1 MFKVLSNDILAP
13 NLHRMVVQAPRV
25 AAARKAGQ
33 FVIVRADQGDERI
46 PLTIGDADPLSGT
59 ITLFI
64 QAIGASTRKI
74 VAIPQ
79 GGFIRDVAGPLGQP
93 THIEKRGRVACVG
106 GGVGT
111 AVLYP
116 LVKALAAA
124 GNQVTTI
131 IGGRSSQYII
141 LADEL
146 AALSES
152 VRITTEDGSVG
163 RKGFVTAELAD
174 LIADPERAPQ
184 LVVAV
189 GPVPMMRAVAEL
201 TRPHGIETVV
211 SLNPVMIDGTGMCGG
226 CRVVVSG
233 VAKFAC
239 VDGPEFD
246 GHLVDFDS
254 LSDRLTT
261 YRNFEEL
268 ARHAADECRL
278 TCEAP
283 RETLSVKDRL
293 AIPRVHMPEREAEV
307 RSRTFDE
314 VNLGLGYDQAV
325 REAQRCI
332 QCKHRPCVNGCP
344 VGVSIPEFIS
354 ALAAENLPEAARILQ
369 GDNALPAVCGRVCPQ
384 ETQCEAQ
391 CVCGVKGDAVAIGYL
406 ERFVADWAMAN
417 ASELPREQ
425 LPPASGKRVAIVG
438 CGPAGL
444 TAAGELARHGHAV
457 TIFEALH
464 DTGGVLRYGIP
475 EFRLPKDIIDTEVAR
490 LLDLGVTIE
499 CNVIIGKTLT
509 LAQLSDDFNA
519 VFIANG
525 AGLPT
530 MLNIPGENLK
540 GVYSANELLTRV
552 NLMEAGRTPGSAT
565 PIIPGRRVAV
575 IGGGNTAMDC
585 VRTVRRLGAEH
596 AMIIYRRSEAEMPA
610 RVEEIKHAKE
620 EGVEFVM
627 LTAPLA
633 IIGNKEGW
641 AATLRCQRMELGPP
655 DESGRR
661 KPVPVAGSEHDIAV
675 DVVVNAAGT
684 GANPLLTATAPDL
697 KLNKWGNIA
706 VDDTGV
712 TSIPGVFAGGDIVR
726 GGATVI
732 LAMGDGKQ
740 VASAINTY
748 LTGAVN

>member
-1 MFKVLSNDILAP
+1 MFEVISNDILAP
-13 NLHRMVVQAPRV
+13 NLHKMVVLAPRV
-25 AAARKAGQ
+25 ALARKAGQ
-33 FVIVRADQGDERI
+33 FVIVRADRGDERI
-46 PLTIGDADPLSGT
+46 PLTIGDADPTSGT

-64 QAIGASTRKI
+64 QAIGASTSKI
-74 VAIPQ
+74 VAIPK
-79 GGFIRDVAGPLGQP
+79 GGFIRDVAGPLGKA
-93 THIEKRGRVACVG
+93 THIENWGRVACVG

-124 GNQVTTI
+124 GNRVTTI

-146 AALSES
+146 SALSEKLL
-152 VRITTEDGSVG
+152 ITTEDGSLG
-163 RKGFVTAELAD
+163 RKGFVTAELTD
-174 LIADPERAPQ
+174 LIAAPDKSPR
-184 LVVAV
+184 VVLAV

-201 TRPHGIETVV
+201 TRPHGIETIV

-226 CRVVVSG
+226 CRVLVGGEV
-233 VAKFAC
+233 KFAC

-246 GHLVDFDS
+246 GHLVDFNG

-261 YRNFEEL
+261 YRNSEEH
-268 ARHAADECRL
+268 ARHAASGCKLALDV
-278 TCEAP
+278 AIDK
-283 RETLSVKDRL
+283 LSVKERL
-293 AIPRVHMPEREAEV
+293 AIPRVHMPELDGDI
-307 RSRTFDE
+307 RSRNFEE
-314 VNLGLGYDQAV
+314 VNLGLDYEQAIL
-325 REAQRCI
+325 EAQRCI
-332 QCKHRPCVNGCP
+332 QCKHRPCVEGCP
-344 VGVSIPEFIS
+344 VGVSIPEFID
-354 ALAAENLPEAARILQ
+354 ALAAENLPKAARILQ

-384 ETQCEAQ
+384 ETQCEAK
-391 CVCGVKGDAVAIGYL
+391 CVCGIKGDPVAIGYL

-417 ASELPREQ
+417 IIELPKEK
-425 LPPASGKRVAIVG
+425 LPPPSGRQVAIVG

-444 TAAGELARHGHAV
+444 TAAGELARMGHSV

-475 EFRLPKDIIDTEVAR
+475 EFRLPKEIIDAEVAR
-490 LLDLGVTIE
+490 LLEMGVTIE

-509 LAQLSDDFNA
+509 IDQLKDDFNA
-519 VFIANG
+519 IFIANG

-552 NLMEAGRTPGSAT
+552 NLMEAGRNPDSST
-565 PIIPGRRVAV
+565 PIIAGHSVAV

-585 VRTVRRLGAEH
+585 VRTARRLGAER

-610 RVEEIKHAKE
+610 RIEEIKHAKE

-627 LTAPLA
+627 LTAPLE

-641 AATLRCQRMELGPP
+641 AASLRCQRMELGPP
-655 DESGRR
+655 DESGRC
-661 KPVPVAGSEHDIAV
+661 KPIAVKGSEYDIPV
-675 DVVVNAAGT
+675 DVVVNAVGT
-684 GANPLLTATAPDL
+684 GANPLLTASAPDL
-697 KLNKWGNIA
+697 NLNKWGNIT
-706 VDDTGV
+706 VDDKGT

-740 VASAINTY
+740 AAAAINRY
-748 LTGAVN
+748 LAG

>member
-1 MFKVLSNDILAP
+1 MFEVITNDILAP
-13 NLHRMVVQAPRV
+13 NLHRMVVLAPRV
-25 AAARKAGQ
+25 ARARKAGQ
-33 FVIVRADQGDERI
+33 FVIVRADRGDERI
-46 PLTIGDADPLSGT
+46 PLTIGDADPLAGT

-79 GGFIRDVAGPLGQP
+79 GGYIRDVAGPLGQA
-93 THIEKRGRVACVG
+93 THIENWGRVACVG

-111 AVLYP
+111 AVLFP

-146 AALSES
+146 AALSEKLL
-152 VRITTEDGSVG
+152 ITTEDGSLG
-163 RKGFVTAELAD
+163 RKGFVTAELTD
-174 LIADPERAPQ
+174 LIADQASTPR
-184 LVVAV
+184 VVLAV
-189 GPVPMMRAVAEL
+189 GPVPMMRAVSEL

-226 CRVVVSG
+226 CRVVVGG
-233 VAKFAC
+233 VVKFAC

-246 GHLVDFDS
+246 GHQVDFAG
-254 LSDRLTT
+254 LTDRLTT
-261 YRNFEEL
+261 YRDFEEQ
-268 ARHAADECRL
+268 ARHAAGECRL
-278 TCEAP
+278 TLDVAAN
-283 RETLSVKDRL
+283 RLTVKERL
-293 AIPRVHMPEREAEV
+293 AIPRVHMPERDAEV
-307 RSRTFDE
+307 RSRNFEE
-314 VNLGLGYDQAV
+314 VNLGLGYEQAV

-332 QCKHRPCVNGCP
+332 QCKNRPCVDGCP
-344 VGVSIPEFIS
+344 VGVSIPEFIA
-354 ALAAENLPEAARILQ
+354 ALAAEDLPAAARILR

-384 ETQCEAQ
+384 ETQCEAK
-391 CVCGVKGDAVAIGYL
+391 CVCGVKGESVAIGYL
-406 ERFVADWAMAN
+406 ERFVADWAMTN
-417 ASELPREQ
+417 AAELPREL
-425 LPPASGKRVAIVG
+425 LPPASGKRVAVIG
-438 CGPAGL
+438 GGPAGL
-444 TAAGELARHGHAV
+444 TAAGELSRQGHRV
-457 TIFEALH
+457 TVFEALH

-475 EFRLPKDIIDTEVAR
+475 EFRLPKEIIDVEVAR
-490 LLDLGVTIE
+490 LVELGVTIE
-499 CNVIIGKTLT
+499 CNVIIGKTMT
-509 LAQLSDDFNA
+509 LKQLRHEFNA
-519 VFIANG
+519 IFIANG

-552 NLMEAGRTPGSAT
+552 NLMEAGRNPGSST
-565 PIIPGRRVAV
+565 PVIAGRRVAV

-585 VRTVRRLGAEH
+585 VRTVRRLGAER
-596 AMIIYRRSEAEMPA
+596 AMIVYRRSEAEMPA

-627 LTAPLA
+627 LTAPLE
-633 IIGNKEGW
+633 IIGSGEGW
-641 AATLRCQRMELGPP
+641 SATLRCHRMELGPA
-655 DESGRR
+655 DDSGRR
-661 KPVPVAGSEHDIAV
+661 KPVPVAGSEYDIAV

-706 VDDTGV
+706 VDDNGA
-712 TSIPGVFAGGDIVR
+712 TSIPGAFAGGDIVR

-732 LAMGDGKQ
+732 LAMGDGKR
-740 VASAINTY
+740 AAAAINEY
-748 LTGAVN
+748 LNGGL